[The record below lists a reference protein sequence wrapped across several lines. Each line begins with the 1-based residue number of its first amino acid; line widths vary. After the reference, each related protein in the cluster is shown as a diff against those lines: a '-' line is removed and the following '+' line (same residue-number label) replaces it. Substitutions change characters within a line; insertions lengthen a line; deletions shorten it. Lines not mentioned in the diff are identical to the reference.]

1 MKSIKIDI
9 PEGYVVDEDN
19 SSFENIVFKKKP
31 SEITDRVKTVEDAY
45 KELGEHDAE
54 VRTLRQL
61 ESITSLS
68 KRVVD
73 SQKLVVVIKALNEG
87 WYPDFEN
94 ENEYKYF
101 PYFYMENGCQV
112 LRSVYFWFTHA
123 SVPAP
128 SLLKSDKLVRYI
140 ASQFL
145 DLYRSVYA

>member
-9 PEGYVVDEDN
+9 PEGYVVDENN

-31 SEITDRVKTVEDAY
+31 SEITDRVKTVEDAC
-45 KELGEHDAE
+45 KELGEYDAE

-68 KRVVD
+68 KSVID

-87 WYPDFEN
+87 WYPDWDKDD
-94 ENEYKYF
+94 YKYY
-101 PYFYMENGCQV
+101 PYFTMRGGQV
-112 LRSVYFWFTHA
+112 FFGVDYWHRRRAL
-123 SVPAP
+123 VPAP

-140 ASQFL
+140 TSQFL

>member
-1 MKSIKIDI
+1 MK
-9 PEGYVVDEDN
+9 
-19 SSFENIVFKKKP
+19 
-31 SEITDRVKTVEDAY
+31 IT
-45 KELGEHDAE
+45 KELATEMLKSGNE
-54 VRTLRQL
+54 VLVAAAKEAYLELGKSNFEIACEKLGTEPIIPDGLSRSMQALFQL
-61 ESITSLS
+61 EKI
-68 KRVVD
+68 VEV
-73 SQKLVVVIKALNEG
+73 ANEG